1 MTMINL
7 TRRMAKL
14 ETEAPG
20 QDAMVR
26 VLFKKD
32 GEPDPVADPPLRPS
46 EQVIV
51 VNFVPPRLIAN

>member
-7 TRRMAKL
+7 TRRMTKL

-20 QDAMVR
+20 QAMVR

-32 GEPDPVADPPLRPS
+32 GEPDPVADPPLLPS
-46 EQVIV
+46 ERAII
-51 VNFVPPRLIAN
+51 VNFVPPLRSV

>member
-7 TRRMAKL
+7 TRRMTKL

-32 GEPDPVADPPLRPS
+32 GEPDPVADPPLLPS
-46 EQVIV
+46 ERAII
-51 VNFVPPRLIAN
+51 VNFVPPLRSV